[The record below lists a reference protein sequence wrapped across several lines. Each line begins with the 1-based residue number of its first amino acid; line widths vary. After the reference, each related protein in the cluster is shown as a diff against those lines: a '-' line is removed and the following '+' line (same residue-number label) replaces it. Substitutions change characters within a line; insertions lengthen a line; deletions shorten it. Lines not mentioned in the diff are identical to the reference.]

1 MLQKFR
7 RLWNLFSK
15 KSKTI
20 DNQPVNKVSLLF
32 ILLID
37 IFIISNV
44 FVGLN
49 EISQWHLNP
58 TQTYPC
64 YANWNNYQA
73 DTAKDKDYQIVSRAI
88 VSAPNLQ
95 TGQLTIEETYQQA
108 EFGHLGKVSPTCLQY
123 AQLQDTVNNAPNQK
137 QAKAIGEKQKQIG
150 KLEQTNQKI
159 RTQYDSSLLE
169 KIAGQDPSKSIN
181 AVGAEKAKQ
190 ELENNQNAIAQ
201 LKQETT
207 TLKGQLVAQPENASF
222 LAFLKDSGKFTTV
235 RQSYKSASFWY
246 PSIQLTFQALFL
258 IPLIVAALLV
268 HNFAQRKR
276 YGLMALMS
284 WHLLAIFC
292 IPLVLKIFE
301 FLQVGVIFE
310 ALVKFALSIFGG
322 LLFLI
327 NYLYIV
333 LVPLIGF
340 GIIKF
345 FQNIVFNPKSQAASR
360 VQDSRCL
367 KCAKKIHHQDA
378 YCPHCG
384 YHQYIECQN
393 CHNLTYKH
401 LPHCKHCGA
410 EQILDIRHQ
419 TSDISNQ
426 RS

>member
-7 RLWNLFSK
+7 RLWNQFFR
-15 KSKTI
+15 KSRTI
-20 DNQPVNKVSLLF
+20 DNAPLNKVSLLF

-37 IFIISNV
+37 LFIITNV
-44 FVGLN
+44 FAGLS

-58 TQTYPC
+58 TQSYPC
-64 YANWNNYQA
+64 YANWDSYQT
-73 DTAKDKDYQIVSRAI
+73 DKAKDKDYQIVSRAI
-88 VSAPNLQ
+88 VSDPNLYPGQSKIEQ
-95 TGQLTIEETYQQA
+95 TYRQA
-108 EFGHLGKVSPTCLQY
+108 EIGHLGKVSPTCLQY
-123 AQLQDTVNNAPNQK
+123 AQLQDKANNATNQK
-137 QAKAIGEKQKQIG
+137 QAKAIGEKQNQIG
-150 KLEQTNQKI
+150 KLEQANKKI
-159 RTQYDSSLLE
+159 RTQYDSTLLE
-169 KIAGQDPSKSIN
+169 KIAGQDPSQSIN

-207 TLKGQLVAQPENASF
+207 TLKNQLVAQPESASF

-235 RQSYKSASFWY
+235 QQGHKRASFWY

-258 IPLIVAALLV
+258 IPLIIAALLV

-292 IPLVLKIFE
+292 IPLVLKVFE
-301 FLQVGVIFE
+301 FLQIGAIFE
-310 ALVKFALSIFGG
+310 LLIEFILSIFGG

-333 LVPLIGF
+333 LIPLIGF

-360 VQDSRCL
+360 VQGSRCL

-384 YHQYIECQN
+384 YHQYVECQN

-410 EQILDIRHQ
+410 EQISDIRH
-419 TSDISNQ
+419 
-426 RS
+426 